1 MYVFSF
7 YKQWNVMAR
16 TVFGTRYNTHVGVVE
31 GFLCSDITSFKNQVL
46 SRYPKFIRKLLE
58 STSKEVRF
66 LCRIVISD
74 QRSNTCRNIS
84 YLSNLTRIKD
94 VIMVAGWRVRA
105 ALKQRCNLEPW
116 RKNLLTTF
124 MQIKYDKS
132 YEEFNMTKHQLNQF
146 IDSLLIS

>member
-1 MYVFSF
+1 MFS
-7 YKQWNVMAR
+7 
-16 TVFGTRYNTHVGVVE
+16 
-31 GFLCSDITSFKNQVL
+31 
-46 SRYPKFIRKLLE
+46 KLINKVAILFMMHMIVH
-58 STSKEVRF
+58 SVNG
-66 LCRIVISD
+66 IVISD